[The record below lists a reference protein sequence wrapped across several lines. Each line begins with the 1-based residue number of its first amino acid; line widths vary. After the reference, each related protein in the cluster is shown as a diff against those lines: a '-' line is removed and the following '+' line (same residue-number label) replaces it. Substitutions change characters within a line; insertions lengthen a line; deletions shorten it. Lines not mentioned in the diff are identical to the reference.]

1 MEIGSIFQGIFG
13 FVIQEVIA
21 GAFDL
26 VLWTLIN
33 LAIRSANSNGF
44 SNVIP
49 SLYLIFVVVL
59 LIPVIVHLRDIND
72 LIK

>member
-1 MEIGSIFQGIFG
+1 METGGIFEGIFG
-13 FVIQEVIA
+13 LVIEEVIV